1 LSSERAKGGKMLRIC
16 DAVLARKVPIGNESE
31 RWLFL
36 LFLEQRRGGGGV
48 GRFYRGVKIEREE
61 K

>member
-1 LSSERAKGGKMLRIC
+1 MLRIC